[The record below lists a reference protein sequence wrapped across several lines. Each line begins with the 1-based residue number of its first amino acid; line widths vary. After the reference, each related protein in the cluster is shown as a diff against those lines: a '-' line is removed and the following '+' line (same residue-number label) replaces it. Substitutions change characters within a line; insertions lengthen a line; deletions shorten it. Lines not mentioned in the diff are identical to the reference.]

1 MVKKNEQGYALL
13 TVLLLITLITIVSAV
28 FLSSSI
34 SNAKQEKTIDNNQ
47 LKVVVAEAG
56 LDYTK
61 VQFLNEFYR
70 KKPELERQAEKMI
83 TDFKN
88 SNTTSKTPENFSK
101 MYKNVR
107 EKTAV
112 ALIAYLKE
120 VNVSTIGSSTFDHN
134 GNFYYD
140 LDRNLKKTDDYVS
153 LVWTNNDNVAI
164 GLRKDGYTVEVSGA
178 ILGKMKGD
186 QKNVRLVYEQT
197 FTIPSFDP
205 SNSPVPP
212 NNGNGS
218 LPININNLYPLPE
231 PAKICA
237 SQRIDNEICVHYGVD
252 NIKEMKISTV
262 YFPNGFDNE
271 KKGNTAANNSTFF
284 VKKFLMLKNFNN
296 NEKLQMYIDGTLKV
310 LNNFKVNDSL
320 IVVNGDAQIDNNL
333 EIKQG
338 SKVCIA
344 GNLNAGKIKFGDSGH
359 LYLLDIPS
367 NNKFNGSNITKLSSK
382 SEVLKQCLN
391 NSVDT
396 SFTVNWL
403 EPVID
408 VIYK

>member
-13 TVLLLITLITIVSAV
+13 IVLLLITFITIVSAV

-56 LDYTK
+56 IDYTK
-61 VQFLNEFYR
+61 TQFLNKFYMKKTDLETEAKKLIDDQIIANKTKKIPLPIDYEGVR
-70 KKPELERQAEKMI
+70 K
-83 TDFKN
+83 
-88 SNTTSKTPENFSK
+88 
-101 MYKNVR
+101 
-107 EKTAV
+107 KTAV
-112 ALIAYLKE
+112 TLIAYLKE
-120 VNVSTIGSSTFDHN
+120 VNVSNVGSSAFDN
-134 GNFYYD
+134 YGNFYYD
-140 LDRNLKKTDDYVS
+140 LNRNLKKTDDYEY

-178 ILGKMKGD
+178 ILGKMKD
-186 QKNVRLVYEQT
+186 NQKSVRLVYEQT

-205 SNSPVPP
+205 SNLPVPP
-212 NNGNGS
+212 NDGNGS
-218 LPININNLYPLPE
+218 LPININNLYPQPE
-231 PAKICA
+231 PTKICA
-237 SQRIDNEICVHYGVD
+237 SQRINNERCVHYGSD
-252 NIKEMKISTV
+252 DIKEVSFSTV
-262 YFPNGFDNE
+262 YFPNGLDND
-271 KKGNTAANNSTFF
+271 KKGNTDANNSTLF
-284 VKKFLMLKNFNN
+284 VKKILTVKNFNN
-296 NEKLQMYIDGTLKV
+296 NERVQMYIDGTLKA
-310 LNNFKVNDSL
+310 LNNFKIINSL
-320 IVVNGDAQIDNNL
+320 IVVNGDAQIGNNL

-338 SKVCIA
+338 SKVCIT
-344 GNLNAGKIKFGDSGH
+344 GNLNAGKIKFSDSGQ

-391 NSVDT
+391 NSPDT
-396 SFTVNWL
+396 SFKVSWL